1 MSKKQSIDISK
12 MSKKELIAHIKSN
25 TTKSQTSVTTEKP
38 KKAVLGKF
46 SADYNP
52 VEDGKFQRSSCV
64 AGKDSLGGCLLKL
77 GQWKRIGEK
86 SVYSSVIY
94 RIDNVSDFSAWLNAL
109 EHDAYIPESKE

>member
-1 MSKKQSIDISK
+1 

-25 TTKSQTSVTTEKP
+25 TTKSQTSATTETP
-38 KKAVLGKF
+38 KAVLGQF
-46 SADYNP
+46 SADFNP
-52 VEDGKFQRSSCV
+52 VEEGKFQRSSCV
-64 AGKDSLGGCLLKL
+64 FGRDSLGGGLLKL